1 MSLPAETDDDAGEN
15 REGTGVH
22 DAPVNLRPDLT
33 TLGIEEVERG
43 ICEDNPQNRATLRRA
58 KLWFTP
64 AYDMYGQVTGHLQVI
79 SPEMKAAAA
88 EQSLDRKKPILAD
101 PRNKNSDY
109 ITGYDLLA
117 EEQADDIC
125 PGWVIQLT
133 KTYLAIQEGRR
144 KVKPTE
150 NELISPPHRCKWIK
164 NDGIRCLNWAGGQKA
179 NRGMC
184 RIHVVK
190 AATET
195 GGDVALA
202 RKRLLQSAPA
212 AVDTL
217 EELMLNAIS
226 EPVRLKASTE
236 ILDRAGIRGGVE
248 IDAQIEVMRPAA
260 EVVLERLQKLAG
272 AATQQ
277 AAIEQSLVEDAEVVS
292 DDSE

>member
-1 MSLPAETDDDAGEN
+1 MPAEVTPAGED
-15 REGTGVH
+15 REGVGTH
-22 DAPVNLRPDLT
+22 DAPINIRPDLT
-33 TLGIEEVERG
+33 TVGIEEVERG
-43 ICEDNPQNRATLRRA
+43 ICEDNPQNRAILRRA

-79 SPEMKAAAA
+79 SPEMKQAAA
-88 EQSLDRKKPILAD
+88 EQSLDRKKAILAD
-101 PRNKNSDY
+101 PRNRNSDY

-144 KVKPTE
+144 KTKPTD
-150 NELISPPHRCKWIK
+150 NEQIAPPHRCKWIK
-164 NDGIRCLNWAGGQKA
+164 NDGIRCLNWASGQRTSA
-179 NRGMC
+179 GMC

-190 AATET
+190 SSKET
-195 GGDVALA
+195 VNDVALA

-248 IDAQIEVMRPAA
+248 IDAQIEVVRPAA
-260 EVVLERLQKLAG
+260 EVVLERLQKLAAG
-272 AATQQ
+272 AAALEKMQEPAEIT
-277 AAIEQSLVEDAEVVS
+277 DAEVVS
-292 DDSE
+292 DDAE